1 MIRSLF
7 ARIFLWVW
15 LAMILIA
22 AAGVIVGLST
32 DAHRAVRER
41 FRERLT
47 AQGEELIRAF
57 EEGGAAA
64 LAERR
69 GTISRLTGHPAYLF
83 PSGSDS
89 RKVEDGKLPAHVDG
103 LLLQGRAS
111 GEIQLQESDK
121 GLWLAVPLRDGYVYL
136 TETTPPGPIEQF
148 FDPHRLASRLI
159 VTFLV
164 TGVICFFL
172 ARSLTAPLGRLRR
185 ATAAFADGDLATRVG
200 PTIKGRDEIALLAG
214 DFDRMA
220 GRIEALVA
228 AQRTLLRDISHEL
241 RSPLTR
247 LTIALALARQKSD
260 RDLPAALERIEK
272 EAQRLNELIS
282 QLTTLTLLEC
292 DSGQR
297 QSPPLDL
304 SALLAEV
311 VSDADFEARS
321 RERRCLLKA
330 EEGIVIPAVGELL
343 RQAIENV
350 IRNAIR
356 HTPAGSS
363 VEVSLNCAA
372 QRARIL
378 VRDHGPGVPPHLLE
392 QIFLP
397 FYRAESARDRQS
409 GGSGI
414 GLAIT
419 ERAVRLHGGTV
430 LARNCEDGGLL
441 IEIVL
446 PV

>member
-1 MIRSLF
+1 MTRSLF
-7 ARIFLWVW
+7 AKIFLWVW

-22 AAGVIVGLST
+22 ALSMIVGLST

-47 AQGEELIRAF
+47 AQGQELILAY
-57 EEGGAAA
+57 EQGGDVA
-64 LAERR
+64 LAERSA
-69 GTISRLTGHPAYLF
+69 TITRLTGHPAYLF
-83 PSGSDS
+83 PPKIHPSADA
-89 RKVEDGKLPAHVDG
+89 KLPAHVDG
-103 LLLQGRAS
+103 LVLQGRES
-111 GEIQLQESDK
+111 GEIQLQESGK
-121 GLWLAVPLRDGYVYL
+121 GLWLAVPLKAGYVYL

-148 FDPHRLASRLI
+148 FDPHRLAQRLL
-159 VTFLV
+159 VTFVV
-164 TGVICFFL
+164 TGIICFFL

-185 ATAAFADGDLATRVG
+185 ATAAFADGNLATRIG
-200 PTIKGRDEIALLAG
+200 ASISGKDEIAKLAT

-220 GRIEALVA
+220 ERIEALVA

-247 LTIALALARQKSD
+247 LTIALELARQKSGNE
-260 RDLPAALERIEK
+260 LPGALERIER

-292 DSGQR
+292 DSAQR
-297 QSPPLDL
+297 QNAPLDL
-304 SALLAEV
+304 ATLLAEV

-321 RERRCLLKA
+321 RERRCTLSGAQKA
-330 EEGIVIPAVGELL
+330 VIIPATGELL

-350 IRNAIR
+350 IRNGIR

-363 VEVSLNCAA
+363 VEVSLTADAHAA
-372 QRARIL
+372 CIT
-378 VRDHGPGVPPHLLE
+378 VRDHGPGVPPQFLE

-419 ERAVRLHGGTV
+419 ERAIRLHGGTV
-430 LARNCEDGGLL
+430 HARNAEDGGLL
-441 IEIVL
+441 VEMVL
-446 PV
+446 PI